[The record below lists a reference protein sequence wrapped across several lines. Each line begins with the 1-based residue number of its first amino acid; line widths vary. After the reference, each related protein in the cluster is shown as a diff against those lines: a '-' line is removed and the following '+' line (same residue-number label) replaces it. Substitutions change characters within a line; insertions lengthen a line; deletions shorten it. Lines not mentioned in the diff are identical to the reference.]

1 MQEKS
6 RWCWDRHGR
15 RCCPRVLPVLWLVR
29 RTLLDVSAPPN
40 EDITLIHRKLPIGQQ
55 CPICKREATM
65 LVITNFPIRGYVPVS
80 CTVLGLGRNAGTT
93 RWLVGFPQRRAT
105 FSKYPDESGH

>member
-1 MQEKS
+1 
-6 RWCWDRHGR
+6 
-15 RCCPRVLPVLWLVR
+15 
-29 RTLLDVSAPPN
+29 
-40 EDITLIHRKLPIGQQ
+40 
-55 CPICKREATM
+55 M

-93 RWLVGFPQRRAT
+93 RWVVGFPQRRAT